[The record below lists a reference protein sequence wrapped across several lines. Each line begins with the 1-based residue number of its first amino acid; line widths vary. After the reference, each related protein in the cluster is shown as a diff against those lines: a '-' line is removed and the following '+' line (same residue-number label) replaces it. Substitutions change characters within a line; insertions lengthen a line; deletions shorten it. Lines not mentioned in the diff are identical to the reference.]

1 MTTTAAPRV
10 VVLDGVRHGL
20 VDPLGGSREL
30 DDALEAARAA
40 EADGADGVVVP
51 ASRHWPATAQALAV
65 LLATGRVRVVVEVSA
80 ADADPAALARF
91 ATSAVRLAGDRL
103 VLQVVG
109 EHAGLVAERLRRRW
123 DGPVVVGDAGLGAV
137 A

>member
-1 MTTTAAPRV
+1 V
-10 VVLDGVRHGL
+10 HHGL

-30 DDALEAARAA
+30 DDALDAARAA
-40 EADGADGVVVP
+40 ERDGADAVVVP

-65 LLATGRVRVVVEVSA
+65 MLATTRIQVIVGVSA

-91 ATSAVRLAGDRL
+91 AASAVRLAGDRL

-109 EHAGLVAERLRRRW
+109 ERAAITAERIRRRW
-123 DGPVVVGDAGLGAV
+123 DGPVMVGDTGLVTV